1 MVYFEGRH
9 TQADQ
14 LGGSWGLTLGSV
26 IGDGR
31 RWLASLP
38 GGYEFNGPCHR
49 TGQTVKDRRVR
60 QELVICRDLQLRDR
74 VDRARLGF

>member
-38 GGYEFNGPCHR
+38 GGYEFNG
-49 TGQTVKDRRVR
+49 
-60 QELVICRDLQLRDR
+60 
-74 VDRARLGF
+74 